1 MAGALAQRIPESAP
15 RMTSQ
20 EVSNYLLAVALHDGE
35 DGGLTKIGDQTLLAG
50 VQRLKQLLPKL
61 TKQQLFIH
69 APTVLW
75 ACARAGHRD
84 VDLLT
89 RLANKYQN
97 LAKRLPTWSLLSMAW
112 SFERL
117 GAPGFKEFQE
127 VLRANIEMR
136 GLTRAD
142 VELSQ
147 KGPLEWAAATKS
159 PRRTS
164 QEEQRKVELQA
175 KLQHM
180 EHKMVQGKQIMEQAI
195 QQEQELKKHEK
206 RLRKQQERETELRQ
220 IEEQQRQENLLLEE
234 RCASQEEQ
242 VVKLTTKLQ
251 KLWDKYQK
259 AQQEMVDLQHFNQQE
274 REDMLSMIRDLRQT
288 LKLKALIMESFV
300 PMKEIQNTQERA
312 AWDAE
317 EDEWRIQPVTLDK
330 ENRPKRP
337 NSVMGLPRPTSE
349 FARLNRTMGDS
360 NPRYMYDNIVFTDL
374 DLPERTTEDYEVQ
387 PELGDR
393 IERAITLALS
403 HDDDDVKEAKA
414 PTHHTGRCSACEF
427 APDMAHA
434 TRGRSSFRI
443 ARAALI
449 ALLLAGAPPCM
460 DFFAWPAPGYSRGRP
475 RSTTRW
481 AAETT
486 EPATQSQA
494 EEPRPSDHRLRELRT
509 RVAALRAQMVQQRRE
524 INELTKELLKE
535 ELLCATRSPEQNG
548 FDRLFRSVGVLI
560 HTAWKNGD
568 PVSFVYN
575 QTGTAIRVAGQTA
588 ASGELIRDVLPN
600 APTLLTVAPE
610 AIRSLSPVDFFNRL
624 QDTRALVLA
633 VLEQSEDSE
642 DAQEQWDDHS
652 ELRFLSPAL
661 FRKGIEVVAT
671 RPARGW
677 SVVVIE
683 RKHHGGGRAQ
693 ELRTWLCGDFL
704 GSREHWWKLWSD
716 CPAASRNFTA
726 SNWGVASDPHTYNA
740 LGIKYVVNC
749 SCELPFVDEVLNV
762 QGLGTADPRHE
773 VEGLQGPF
781 LQLSRKSWGQQPIH
795 AELRVKL
802 AGRLRVPVQDG
813 ADQRICE
820 HFLESCKLLLR
831 PRFLERSVGAQ
842 SGHVLIHCKH
852 GQSRSATVL
861 AAFMLH
867 VAKQMGTPTTAE
879 EVLVR
884 LRASRPRVRL
894 YAHASR
900 LDRHLPQIL
909 SDYGSVSPAAQ
920 QIASVPTACIFILA
934 VELCERL
941 AFYTFTGTQAL
952 LRSVC
957 LLLFLS
963 EFFLEKTGYSLAQAN
978 ALTTAMSTLCMAWAV
993 FAGWVA
999 DVQLGRFRTIIIFG
1013 VVYSIGGLAATVAA
1027 SPRWMSSGL
1036 YLFALLVLVPMGTAG
1051 IKSNISNFGADQYD
1065 MTDPEQVAAQAQFFQ
1080 WFYMAI
1086 NVGSAFAYGFL
1097 TTLGTNGGLGISK
1110 DACDYGYF
1118 AAYFLASVAMAVAVM
1133 AFIAVRGRYRT
1144 SPLLHTS
1151 AMADV
1156 CQRVWKELGNGSGMA
1171 QACVTG
1177 AFLSAL
1183 AIVLSVVGALM
1194 QHQMPGRISD
1204 ADLPGVSLSPED
1216 ARGFLR
1222 LLPVI
1227 ITAQLSCGH
1236 PRMQYSFQQQA
1247 CQMDVRIPFG
1257 GEAQFAGSF
1266 FMMLGC
1272 SIGQTCECCI
1282 VSARI
1287 ADCLGIAIA
1296 TPVAVGWL
1304 NPMLE
1309 KKLGRYFSHDGKFV
1323 FGMAV
1328 GGASVVVAAVLES
1341 VRKAARVSDRLSN
1354 CAPDGIHMSSV
1365 SAVWMFLPFLMM
1377 GIGEIYTNPVI
1388 MHLVYSSSSAA
1399 TRTLAVVATLLVQ
1412 AVSTAIFGV
1421 QARGLP

>member
-274 REDMLSMIRDLRQT
+274 HQDMLSMIRDLRQT

-600 APTLLTVAPE
+600 APTLLTVAP
-610 AIRSLSPVDFFNRL
+610 
-624 QDTRALVLA
+624 
-633 VLEQSEDSE
+633 
-642 DAQEQWDDHS
+642 
-652 ELRFLSPAL
+652 
-661 FRKGIEVVAT
+661 G
-671 RPARGW
+671 
-677 SVVVIE
+677 
-683 RKHHGGGRAQ
+683 
-693 ELRTWLCGDFL
+693 
-704 GSREHWWKLWSD
+704 
-716 CPAASRNFTA
+716 
-726 SNWGVASDPHTYNA
+726 
-740 LGIKYVVNC
+740 
-749 SCELPFVDEVLNV
+749 
-762 QGLGTADPRHE
+762 
-773 VEGLQGPF
+773 
-781 LQLSRKSWGQQPIH
+781 
-795 AELRVKL
+795 
-802 AGRLRVPVQDG
+802 
-813 ADQRICE
+813 
-820 HFLESCKLLLR
+820 
-831 PRFLERSVGAQ
+831 
-842 SGHVLIHCKH
+842 
-852 GQSRSATVL
+852 
-861 AAFMLH
+861 
-867 VAKQMGTPTTAE
+867 
-879 EVLVR
+879 
-884 LRASRPRVRL
+884 L